1 MENYLKVYRALHH
14 LTQAQL
20 AEKLGVSRAN
30 ISAIEKGHYDPSL
43 RLAFH
48 LARFFEVNIEDLF
61 LYKDELKSNSYTK
74 DVDL

>member
-14 LTQAQL
+14 LTQADL
-20 AEKLGVSRAN
+20 AQKLGVSRAN

-48 LARFFEVNIEDLF
+48 MAHFFQVNIEDLF
-61 LYKDELKSNSYTK
+61 LYKNDPK
-74 DVDL
+74 

>member
-48 LARFFEVNIEDLF
+48 LAHFFEVSIEDLF
-61 LYKDELKSNSYTK
+61 LYKDELKPGPYSK
-74 DVDL
+74 DGDI